1 MHANEVFDIY
11 RQLYFGKS
19 TSVSS
24 VYLWDFYQNSGGTED
39 ETKGFSG
46 AFLIQNKVDSSS
58 YWNSIHVVDVGTIER
73 GRMCQYKLT
82 STILVSF
89 SPSELGEKSA
99 TTTITGTLIRQNSRQ
114 CTISS
119 LDSISNLH
127 IVNIGKFIE
136 DVETEM
142 RKEMD
147 SLYIQKTK
155 NILDTIHKD
164 NGNPTQGKEHTR
176 ELNEAVLAMAMNRKA
191 KVSTHRK

>member
-24 VYLWDFYQNSGGTED
+24 VYLWDKHENIGGTED

-46 AFLIQNKVDSSS
+46 AFLIHNKVDSSS

-82 STILVSF
+82 TTILVSF

-99 TTTITGTLIRQNSRQ
+99 TRTITGTLIRHNSRQ

-155 NILDTIHKD
+155 NIVETIRKD
-164 NGNPTQGKEHTR
+164 NVNPTQGKEHTR
-176 ELNEAVLAMAMNRKA
+176 VLNEAVLAMAMNRKA
-191 KVSTHRK
+191 KVITPRK